1 MEMEVAEVVGEGV
14 GNGDRGGG
22 CGGGGGLP
30 LCVAC
35 LTAG

>member
-14 GNGDRGGG
+14 GNRDRGGG
-22 CGGGGGLP
+22 CGGGCGLP